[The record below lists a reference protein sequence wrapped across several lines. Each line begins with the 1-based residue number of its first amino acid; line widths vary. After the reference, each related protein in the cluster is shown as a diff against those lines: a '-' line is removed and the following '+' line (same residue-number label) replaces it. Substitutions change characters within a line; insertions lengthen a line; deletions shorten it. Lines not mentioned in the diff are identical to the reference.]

1 MSKLKNNNLN
11 ELLIDIDKLFNI
23 IDDIENTETKKL
35 NLENIS
41 KKAEYL
47 KKNLEKK
54 YKKYL
59 DTSK

>member
-1 MSKLKNNNLN
+1 MSKSKINLE
-11 ELLIDIDKLFNI
+11 ELTKDIDNVFNI
-23 IDDIENTETKKL
+23 IDDIENTEPKKL

>member
-11 ELLIDIDKLFNI
+11 ELLKDIDKLFNI

>member
-11 ELLIDIDKLFNI
+11 ELLKDIDKLFNI
-23 IDDIENTETKKL
+23 IDDSENKETKKL

>member
-11 ELLIDIDKLFNI
+11 ELLKDIDKRFNI
-23 IDDIENTETKKL
+23 IDDFENTETKKL

>member
-1 MSKLKNNNLN
+1 MSKQKINDFN
-11 ELLIDIDKLFNI
+11 ELLKDIDNIFNI

-35 NLENIS
+35 NFKNIS

-47 KKNLEKK
+47 KNNIEKK

-59 DTSK
+59 DSEE